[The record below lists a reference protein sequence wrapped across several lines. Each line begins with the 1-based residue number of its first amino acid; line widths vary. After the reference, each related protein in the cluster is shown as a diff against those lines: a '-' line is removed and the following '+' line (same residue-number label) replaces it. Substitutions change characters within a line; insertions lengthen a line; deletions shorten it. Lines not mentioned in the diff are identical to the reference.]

1 MASLYFTYSAMDA
14 GKTAEIII
22 VQHNYSQKNMHAVI
36 FKPLIDTLHDA
47 NTVESRIGVKKP
59 SVPFAKEDNLF
70 SMVENIHHQ
79 QALDCLLVDEAQFLT
94 KAQVHQLTDIVDLL
108 NIPVMCYGL
117 RTDAFGEVFE
127 GASYLLALA
136 DKIRERKN
144 ICFCGSKATMNMRI
158 DPEGNVMR
166 EGAQIAIR
174 EEGDVVQ
181 YRYESVCRK
190 HFKAGQ
196 YR

>member
-47 NTVESRIGVKKP
+47 NTVQSRIGVKKP
-59 SVPFAKEDNLF
+59 SVPFSKEDNLF

-79 QALDCLLVDEAQFLT
+79 QAVDCLLLDEAQFLT
-94 KAQVHQLTDIVDLL
+94 KAQVHQLTDIVDRL

-117 RTDAFGEVFE
+117 RTDAFGDVFE
-127 GASYLLALA
+127 GAVYLLALA
-136 DKIRERKN
+136 DKIRERKT

-158 DPEGNVMR
+158 DPEGKVMR

-174 EEGDVVQ
+174 EEGEVVH